1 VTFAALRSE
10 LDAWSAR
17 GQRATLWWRDDDA
30 GLATPA
36 LARMLGI
43 AASRA
48 VPLALA
54 VIPAR
59 LSGGLVEVVGAA
71 THCTVLQHGIE
82 HRNHAPAEEK
92 RCELGPHR
100 PLAVSAA
107 ELVGGRERLR
117 SAFGAQFLPV
127 LVPPWN
133 RITPTL
139 VAALPGLD
147 YCGLSTF
154 APRLR
159 AWAAPGVA
167 QCNVHV
173 DPIAWRRGRVF
184 VGEDEAAARLAA
196 HLAMRRDARVDA
208 AEPTGL
214 LTHHLDFDDAAWRF
228 VDAVLARTREHPA
241 VTWIPASAAFDSAK

>member
-1 VTFAALRSE
+1 MTFAALQAE
-10 LDAWSAR
+10 LDIWASCGR
-17 GQRATLWWRDDDA
+17 RATLWWRDDDA

-43 AASRA
+43 AASHA

-59 LSGGLVEVVGAA
+59 LSGELVEVAGSA
-71 THCTVLQHGIE
+71 TQCTVLQHGIE
-82 HRNHAPAEEK
+82 HRNHAPADEK
-92 RCELGPHR
+92 RCELGLHR
-100 PLAVSAA
+100 PLAVSTAA
-107 ELVGGRERLR
+107 LAGGRERLR

-133 RITPTL
+133 RIAPAL
-139 VAALPGLD
+139 VAALAGSG

-159 AWAAPGVA
+159 ASAAPGVA
-167 QCNVHV
+167 QCNAHV

-196 HLAMRRDARVDA
+196 HLAMRREQRVDA

-228 VDAVLARTREHPA
+228 VEALLSQTRAHPA
-241 VTWIPASAAFDSAK
+241 VTWLSASAVFQPE